1 MRFGTTDDLDAY
13 LKDPGWVD
21 PRPLDREEEMEEAW
35 FLGLRLN
42 EGVSLGA
49 LRQEFSASA
58 VRDFLST
65 IAELEDEGLAA
76 FFDGDR
82 VTLTPR
88 GRLLSN
94 EVFGR
99 FLAEPAVA

>member
-1 MRFGTTDDLDAY
+1 
-13 LKDPGWVD
+13 
-21 PRPLDREEEMEEAW
+21 MEEAW
-35 FLGLRLN
+35 FLGLRMN

-49 LRQEFSASA
+49 LRGEFSASA

-65 IAELEDEGLAA
+65 IADLEDEGLVM
-76 FFDGDR
+76 FVDGDR
-82 VTLTPR
+82 VALTVR

>member
-1 MRFGTTDDLDAY
+1 M
-13 LKDPGWVD
+13 
-21 PRPLDREEEMEEAW
+21 
-35 FLGLRLN
+35 N

-49 LRQEFSASA
+49 LRGEFSASA

-65 IAELEDEGLAA
+65 IADLEDEGLVM
-76 FFDGDR
+76 FVDGDR
-82 VTLTPR
+82 VALTVR